1 MASLLISDKAVPFH
15 KASAVPGFRQPSLQA
30 HNTGTA
36 DDSAMDYGGLRKSD
50 GDIFRS
56 YRPVWQALLRDMFLL
71 EQTV

>member
-1 MASLLISDKAVPFH
+1 MKKKNTDGLQQELMDSPDKAVPFH

-30 HNTGTA
+30 HNTGTE

-56 YRPVWQALLRDMFLL
+56 YRPVWQALP
-71 EQTV
+71 